1 MLLYE
6 ECGKLYFDSIMFFNK
21 CHVRGG
27 CMKKWKKTGTKYN
40 SALVAAVLIGLMSIT
55 PYAAADESEYL
66 ATEYIDYNGRN
77 IAELIFLK
85 EGQGIGANGQWM
97 VPKAVYDLPDALI
110 TGAATS
116 ATYWTDMLGP
126 TAKNKEPWQIF
137 VTTYWQRNASS
148 SSLSVKSDGVQP
160 IRKSYKNAEHYVSQQ
175 LQKGTDYDE
184 LTYDKAKT
192 GVLPEGSYAYSRLR
206 IGYYSGAKRT
216 GAEYG
221 WWVDT
226 DTVLPTNEQAVNF
239 AGTVR
244 HELGHA
250 LGIVAKRRIRGD
262 NTYFMP
268 GVTDEKS
275 WNLQL
280 YDQNGNKARSGMQI
294 LTSYEFE
301 ELKKDKPGISPKDY
315 FIVDKKITDEG
326 EGFAYFS
333 GKNVVDALD
342 GATFFGRSAL
352 PVNGWEGDRFE
363 GSHIQ
368 TSGMMSHRIY
378 SNYSAFLEVE
388 LAALQDLGYDI
399 DRKAY
404 FGRSIYGNKGT
415 IVNNQGFFARNQTGT
430 AYLNNTYSDVNLGI
444 GLHVYGY
451 GNKVTQAAD
460 IMTKGNGGTGI
471 RVDGMENTLII
482 PEDTEIHA
490 DGYRGNGV
498 MVSYGRNQTVEQAG
512 TVTANGDGGVG
523 MRFDFGSARGGAASE
538 YRGSY
543 IRYKR
548 WVNSRAS
555 GREPGAINAAQNYA
569 LTYDMNANTR
579 NVAEDELVG
588 PLVDNY
594 NLSGKLAGNDAA
606 IYISKNA
613 LVKNININNGASIQG
628 DIVSEWKRFDR
639 DSCEWAYDNV
649 GQNRDVLRIQY
660 NNNIGKDGYEYYL
673 YIPDLVT
680 NLNFNN
686 EEMTYN
692 GNISGEE
699 NIKMNV
705 NEGTLTYTGSANVIN
720 VQVARDASLFGGTYK
735 VNDLSGKLDKDFTD
749 DTTGKVYNHGTIG
762 ADSQDSNMT
771 INGNLVSDGILSG
784 YTGGTKGQIVVSG
797 TADVE
802 GSMVSVNNALPGT
815 EMTVLKAGSIK
826 GTIGNADKPYEVS
839 GMLNATGTVSGTE
852 LKVQT
857 VAANN
862 MGQLDSNQQT
872 AFDAMTDMQQ
882 QLAKTGDQRVEDM
895 RQLYGMGADEAK
907 GALSALGS
915 STVADIMAMAQSN
928 TMTSHIIS
936 ARLAEAFALKDTNVT
951 LPGAGLDSGASA
963 NDATVKMKLDQPVD
977 NDFWFKTMRNWG
989 DGTGSSYYQGTTL
1002 AGGWDRAYG
1011 KNWRAGAFISYG
1023 QTSFADSLSHNNLK
1037 DTRLGLY
1044 GGYSKGAHSGFVYLD
1059 YGRLNNDLTRN
1070 LTGLNMRAQAEYS
1083 SRLLELG
1090 GEYKYDLNAYQATP
1104 WHISPYA
1111 NMQLSRLSQ
1120 DGYAEQNAG
1129 IFGQRVNSKTNTYF
1143 AGGVGMEFKRYLPK
1157 GSYALRLGVK
1167 HAFSGADPRLTYS
1180 YVGNE
1185 ASSYE
1190 MRGQQ
1195 DKTHFI
1201 MSLGGEA
1208 EFAPG
1213 WTLAGDLSLQKG
1225 AHDKDIMAAVTLRRM
1240 W

>member
-1 MLLYE
+1 MKRAGKMSRRRYSLL
-6 ECGKLYFDSIMFFNK
+6 
-21 CHVRGG
+21 V
-27 CMKKWKKTGTKYN
+27 
-40 SALVAAVLIGLMSIT
+40 SAVMVGIMSIT
-55 PYAAADESEYL
+55 PYVSAEDTDYL
-66 ATEYIDYNGRN
+66 ATEYIEYDGRN
-77 IAELIFLK
+77 VAELNFLAK
-85 EGQGIGANGQWM
+85 DQGIGKEKRWLIN
-97 VPKAVYDLPDALI
+97 PSRYDMSDDLIEATVDA
-110 TGAATS
+110 T
-116 ATYWTDMLGP
+116 TYWTDMLGDGL
-126 TAKNKEPWQIF
+126 KNDEPWQIF
-137 VTTYWQRNASS
+137 IDTNYARNASAS
-148 SSLSVKSDGVQP
+148 SPNIKSNGVRP
-160 IRKSYKNAEHYVSQQ
+160 AYNSYYNGESFVRHQ
-175 LQKGTDYDE
+175 LQYGDKLEE
-184 LTYDKAKT
+184 LTIDKAET
-192 GVLPEGSYAYSRLR
+192 GVLPVGNYGYSNITVGYAF
-206 IGYYSGAKRT
+206 GAFRQ
-216 GAEYG
+216 GAIDG
-221 WWVDT
+221 WWVDN
-226 DTVLPTNEQAVNF
+226 DTVLPTNEF
-239 AGTVR
+239 AADYVGTIR

-250 LGIVAKRRIRGD
+250 LGIHAAKRTRRG
-262 NTYFMP
+262 NTFFHP
-268 GVTDEKS
+268 GLNDETS
-275 WNLQL
+275 WSLQL
-280 YDQNGNKARSGMQI
+280 RDQNGNKAKAGMQI
-294 LTSYEFE
+294 VTSATFE
-301 ELKKDKPGISPKDY
+301 KMKAKNPSLSADDY
-315 FIVDKKITDEG
+315 FIVDDEVTADG
-326 EGFAYFS
+326 KGYAYFS
-333 GKNVVDALD
+333 GKNVVDALG
-342 GATFFGRSAL
+342 GATFFGRSAV
-352 PVNGWEGDRFE
+352 PVNGWERRGFE

-368 TSGMMSHRIY
+368 TAGMMSHRDY
-378 SNYSAFLEVE
+378 SNYTSFLEVE
-388 LAALQDLGYDI
+388 LAAMQDLGYKI
-399 DRKAY
+399 DRRAY
-404 FGRSIYGNKGT
+404 FGRSIYGNGGT
-415 IVNNQGFFARNQTGT
+415 INNTQGYFARNDAGT
-430 AYLNNTYSDVNLGI
+430 AYVNDTFSKTPLGI
-444 GLHVYGY
+444 GLHIYGY
-451 GNKVTQAAD
+451 GNTVTQNAD
-460 IMTKGNGGTGI
+460 ILTKGAGATGVRI
-471 RVDGMENTLII
+471 DGMTNTLII
-482 PEDTEIHA
+482 PKDTEIHA
-490 DGYRGNGV
+490 DGNRGNGV
-498 MVSYGRNQTVEQAG
+498 LIAYGRNQIVEQAG
-512 TVTANGDGGVG
+512 TVTANGNDGVG
-523 MRFDFGSARGGAASE
+523 MRFDFGSSTNGASDE

-543 IRYKR
+543 IRYNR
-548 WVNSRAS
+548 WVNSYNT
-555 GREPGAINAAQNYA
+555 GADAGTISSAENYK
-569 LTYDMNANTR
+569 LTDLKVDGYSAGK
-579 NVAEDELVG
+579 DELEG
-588 PLVDNY
+588 PLVDDY
-594 NLSGKLAGNDAA
+594 NLSGKLVGSDAA
-606 IYISKNA
+606 IYIGKNA
-613 LVKNININNGASIQG
+613 FVKNININEGASIKG
-628 DIVSEWKRFDR
+628 DIVSEWKQFYK
-639 DSCEWAYDNV
+639 DSCEEAYDGDGNK
-649 GQNRDVLRIQY
+649 RDVLRIQY
-660 NNNIGKDGYEYYL
+660 NGNYAKNGYEYNK

-686 EEMTYN
+686 EMKYD
-692 GNISGEE
+692 GDILGADNIKLNVTGETLIYSGE
-699 NIKMNV
+699 
-705 NEGTLTYTGSANVIN
+705 ADVIN
-720 VQVARDASLFGGTYK
+720 VSVDDGAELFGGTY
-735 VNDLSGKLDKDFTD
+735 NLTDLSGDIATGFEDN
-749 DTTGKVYNHGTIG
+749 TTGNFYNYGTIG
-762 ADSQDSNMT
+762 AANQDSNMT

-1090 GEYKYDLNAYQATP
+1090 GEYKYDLNAYKTTP

-1157 GSYALRLGVK
+1157 GSYELRLGIK
-1167 HAFSGADPRLTYS
+1167 HAFSGADPRLTYG

-1213 WTLAGDLSLQKG
+1213 WTLAGDLSYQKG
-1225 AHDKDIMAAVTLRRM
+1225 SHDKDVMAVVTLRRM

>member
-1 MLLYE
+1 
-6 ECGKLYFDSIMFFNK
+6 
-21 CHVRGG
+21 
-27 CMKKWKKTGTKYN
+27 MKKHKKGTRAKY
-40 SALVAAVLIGLMSIT
+40 STLVSAVLIGLMSIT
-55 PYAAADESEYL
+55 PYASADESEYL

-85 EGQGIGANGQWM
+85 EGQGIGNNGQWM

-175 LQKGTDYDE
+175 LQNGTDYDE

-262 NTYFMP
+262 NTYFTP

-280 YDQNGNKARSGMQI
+280 YDQNGNKAQSGMQI
-294 LTSYEFE
+294 ITSYEFE
-301 ELKKDKPGISPKDY
+301 ELKKDKPSISPKDY

-368 TSGMMSHRIY
+368 TSGMMSHRTY

-430 AYLNNTYSDVNLGI
+430 AYLNNAYSDVNLGI

-451 GNKVTQAAD
+451 GNTVTQAAD

-482 PEDTEIHA
+482 PKDTEIHA

-498 MVSYGRNQTVEQAG
+498 MISYGRNQTVEQAG

-523 MRFDFGSARGGAASE
+523 MRFDFGSARGGAGSE

-555 GREPGAINAAQNYA
+555 GREPGAINSAQNYA
-569 LTYDMNANTR
+569 LTYNMNANTR

-594 NLSGKLAGNDAA
+594 NLSGKLAGSDAA

-613 LVKNININNGASIQG
+613 LVKNINVNDGASIQG

-639 DSCEWAYDNV
+639 ESCEEAYNSD
-649 GQNRDVLRIQY
+649 GKSRDVLRIQY

-686 EEMTYN
+686 EEMKYT

-705 NEGTLTYTGSANVIN
+705 NEGTLTYTGEANVIN
-720 VQVARDASLFGGTYK
+720 VQVAKDATLLGGSYQ
-735 VNDLSGKLDKDFTD
+735 VNDLSQKLDKDFTD
-749 DTTGKVYNHGTIG
+749 DTTGKFYNHGTIG
-762 ADSQDSNMT
+762 AESQNSDML
-771 INGNLVSDGILSG
+771 IKGKLISDGVLAG
-784 YTGGTKGQIVVSG
+784 YAGGDKGQIVVSG

-802 GSMVSVNNALPGT
+802 GSMISIDNALPGD
-815 EMTVLKAGSIK
+815 EMTVLKADSIT
-826 GTIGNADKPYEVS
+826 GTIGNGDESYAAS
-839 GMLNATGTVSGTE
+839 GMLSTTGTVSGNE
-852 LKVQT
+852 IKVQT
-857 VAANN
+857 VTSNNLGDIDSTQQAAYN
-862 MGQLDSNQQT
+862 
-872 AFDAMTDMQQ
+872 AMTDMYK
-882 QLAKTGDQRVEDM
+882 QLDDTGDDRIDEMRKLYSLDTDNAKEALSSLSANAAAKTM
-895 RQLYGMGADEAK
+895 
-907 GALSALGS
+907 ALAQTN
-915 STVADIMAMAQSN
+915 TV
-928 TMTSHIIS
+928 TSRIIS
-936 ARLAEAFALKDTNVT
+936 SRLTEAFAKKDVNVAV
-951 LPGAGLDSGASA
+951 PGAGLDNGASK
-963 NDATVKMKLDQPVD
+963 DTSVKMKVDQPVD

-989 DGTGSSYYQGTTL
+989 DSKNSSYYQGTTL

-1011 KNWRAGAFISYG
+1011 KHWRAGAFISHG
-1023 QTSFADSLSHNNLK
+1023 MFSFTDNTARDGIK

-1059 YGRLNNDLTRN
+1059 YGWINNDLSRK
-1070 LTGLNMRAQAEYS
+1070 LGGLDMQATAKYD
-1083 SRLLELG
+1083 SRIIELG
-1090 GEYKYDLNAYQATP
+1090 GEYKYDMNAHQMTD
-1104 WHISPYA
+1104 WHMSPYA
-1111 NMQLSRLSQ
+1111 TVQLSRLTQ
-1120 DGYAEQNAG
+1120 DGYTEQGAG
-1129 IFGQRVNSKTNTYF
+1129 IFGQQVNRKGNTYF
-1143 AGGVGMEFKRYLPK
+1143 AGGVGMEFKRYLTD

-1180 YVGNE
+1180 YAGNE
-1185 ASSYE
+1185 ADTYE
-1190 MRGQQ
+1190 LRGQQ
-1195 DKTHFI
+1195 DRTHFV
-1201 MSLGGEA
+1201 MSIGGEA
-1208 EFAPG
+1208 EFEPG

>member
-1 MLLYE
+1 
-6 ECGKLYFDSIMFFNK
+6 
-21 CHVRGG
+21 
-27 CMKKWKKTGTKYN
+27 MKKHKKGTRAKY
-40 SALVAAVLIGLMSIT
+40 STLVSAVLIGLMSIT
-55 PYAAADESEYL
+55 PYASADESEYL

-85 EGQGIGANGQWM
+85 EGQGIGNNGQWM

-137 VTTYWQRNASS
+137 VTTYWQRNASAN
-148 SSLSVKSDGVQP
+148 SLSVKSDGVQP

-175 LQKGTDYDE
+175 LQNGTDYDE

-250 LGIVAKRRIRGD
+250 LGIIAKRWIRGD

-280 YDQNGNKARSGMQI
+280 YDQNGNKAQSGMQI

-301 ELKKDKPGISPKDY
+301 ELKKDKPSISPKDY

-368 TSGMMSHRIY
+368 TSGMMSHRTY

-451 GNKVTQAAD
+451 GNTVTQAAD

-482 PEDTEIHA
+482 PKDTEIHA

-498 MVSYGRNQTVEQAG
+498 MISYGRNQTVEQAG

-523 MRFDFGSARGGAASE
+523 MRFDFGSARGGAGSE

-555 GREPGAINAAQNYA
+555 GREPGAINSAQNYA

-594 NLSGKLAGNDAA
+594 NLSGKLAGSDAA

-613 LVKNININNGASIQG
+613 LVKNINVNDGASIQG

-639 DSCEWAYDNV
+639 ESCEEAYDSD
-649 GQNRDVLRIQY
+649 GKSRDVLRIQY

-686 EEMTYN
+686 EEMKYT

-705 NEGTLTYTGSANVIN
+705 NEGTLTYTGEANVIN
-720 VQVARDASLFGGTYK
+720 VQVAKDATLLGGSYQ
-735 VNDLSGKLDKDFTD
+735 VNDLSQKLDKDFTD
-749 DTTGKVYNHGTIG
+749 DTTGKFYNHGTIG
-762 ADSQDSNMT
+762 AESQNSDML
-771 INGNLVSDGILSG
+771 IKGNLISDGVLAG
-784 YTGGTKGQIVVSG
+784 YAGGDKGQIVVSG

-802 GSMVSVNNALPGT
+802 GSMISIDNALPGD
-815 EMTVLKAGSIK
+815 EMTVLKADSIT
-826 GTIGNADKPYEVS
+826 GTIGNGDESYAAS
-839 GMLNATGTVSGTE
+839 GMLSTTGTVSGNE
-852 LKVQT
+852 IKVQT
-857 VAANN
+857 VASNN
-862 MGQLDSNQQT
+862 LGDIDSTQQ
-872 AFDAMTDMQQ
+872 AAYNAMTDMYKK
-882 QLAKTGDQRVEDM
+882 LSDTGDDRIDEMRTLYGLDTDKAKEALSSLSANAAAKTM
-895 RQLYGMGADEAK
+895 
-907 GALSALGS
+907 ALAQTN
-915 STVADIMAMAQSN
+915 TV
-928 TMTSHIIS
+928 TSRIIS
-936 ARLAEAFALKDTNVT
+936 SRLTEAFAKKDVNVAV
-951 LPGAGLDSGASA
+951 PGAGLDSGASK
-963 NDATVKMKLDQPVD
+963 DTSIKMKVDQPVD

-989 DGTGSSYYQGTTL
+989 DSKNSSYYQGTTL

-1011 KNWRAGAFISYG
+1011 KHWRAGAFISHG
-1023 QTSFADSLSHNNLK
+1023 MFSFTDNTARDGIK

-1059 YGRLNNDLTRN
+1059 YGWINNDLSRK
-1070 LTGLNMRAQAEYS
+1070 LGGLDMQATAKYD
-1083 SRLLELG
+1083 SRIIELG
-1090 GEYKYDLNAYQATP
+1090 GEYKYDMNAHQMTD
-1104 WHISPYA
+1104 WHMSPYA
-1111 NMQLSRLSQ
+1111 TVQLSRLTQ
-1120 DGYAEQNAG
+1120 DGYTEQGAG
-1129 IFGQRVNSKTNTYF
+1129 IFGQQVNRKGNTYF
-1143 AGGVGMEFKRYLPK
+1143 AGGVGMEFKRYLAD

-1180 YVGNE
+1180 YAGNE
-1185 ASSYE
+1185 ADTYE
-1190 MRGQQ
+1190 LRGQQ
-1195 DKTHFI
+1195 DRTHFV
-1201 MSLGGEA
+1201 MSIGGEA
-1208 EFAPG
+1208 EFEPG

>member
-1 MLLYE
+1 
-6 ECGKLYFDSIMFFNK
+6 
-21 CHVRGG
+21 
-27 CMKKWKKTGTKYN
+27 MKKHKKGSRAKY
-40 SALVAAVLIGLMSIT
+40 STLVSAVLIGLMSIT
-55 PYAAADESEYL
+55 PYASADESEYL

-85 EGQGIGANGQWM
+85 EGQGIGNNGQWM

-175 LQKGTDYDE
+175 LQNGTDYDE

-250 LGIVAKRRIRGD
+250 LGIVAKRWIRGD

-280 YDQNGNKARSGMQI
+280 YDQNGNKAQSGMQI

-301 ELKKDKPGISPKDY
+301 ELKKDKPSISPKDY

-368 TSGMMSHRIY
+368 TSGMMSHRTY

-451 GNKVTQAAD
+451 GNTVTQAAD

-482 PEDTEIHA
+482 PKDTEIHA

-498 MVSYGRNQTVEQAG
+498 MISYGRNQTVEQAG

-523 MRFDFGSARGGAASE
+523 MRFDFGSARGGAGSE

-555 GREPGAINAAQNYA
+555 GREPGAINSAQNYA
-569 LTYDMNANTR
+569 LTYNMNANTR

-594 NLSGKLAGNDAA
+594 NLSGKLAGSDAA
-606 IYISKNA
+606 IYIGKNA
-613 LVKNININNGASIQG
+613 LVKNINVNDGASIQG

-639 DSCEWAYDNV
+639 ESCEEAYDSD
-649 GQNRDVLRIQY
+649 GKSRDVLRIQY

-686 EEMTYN
+686 EEMKYT

-705 NEGTLTYTGSANVIN
+705 NEGTLTYTGEANVIN
-720 VQVARDASLFGGTYK
+720 VQVAKDATLLGGSYQ
-735 VNDLSGKLDKDFTD
+735 VNDLSKKLDKDFTD
-749 DTTGKVYNHGTIG
+749 DTTGKFYNNGTIG
-762 ADSQDSNMT
+762 AESQNSDML
-771 INGNLVSDGILSG
+771 IKGKLISDGVLAG
-784 YTGGTKGQIVVSG
+784 YAGGDKGQIVVSG

-802 GSMVSVNNALPGT
+802 GSMISIDNALPGD
-815 EMTVLKAGSIK
+815 EMTVLKADSIT
-826 GTIGNADKPYEVS
+826 GTIGNGDESYAAS
-839 GMLNATGTVSGTE
+839 GMLSTTGTVSGNE
-852 LKVQT
+852 IKVQT
-857 VAANN
+857 VASNN
-862 MGQLDSNQQT
+862 LGDIDSTQQ
-872 AFDAMTDMQQ
+872 AAYNAMRNMFYH
-882 QLAKTGDQRVEDM
+882 LYHNGDKRTEEM
-895 RQLYGMGADEAK
+895 RTLYSMDNKEAK
-907 GALSALGS
+907 EALTAIS
-915 STVADIMAMAQSN
+915 SSPVPN
-928 TMTSHIIS
+928 TMNLIQRNTMNSHIIS
-936 ARLAEAFALKDTNVT
+936 SRLNEAFAKKDVEVAV
-951 LPGAGLDSGASA
+951 PSAGLDTNDSGK
-963 NDATVKMKLDQPVD
+963 NPTMKMKLDQPVD
-977 NDFWFKTMRNWG
+977 NDFWFKTARNWG
-989 DGTGSSYYQGTTL
+989 EGTGSSYYQGTTI

-1011 KNWRAGAFISYG
+1011 KHWRAGAFISHG
-1023 QTSFADSLSHNNLK
+1023 MFSFTDNTARDGIK

-1059 YGRLNNDLTRN
+1059 YGWINNDLSRK
-1070 LTGLNMRAQAEYS
+1070 LGGLNMQATAKYD
-1083 SRLLELG
+1083 SRIIELG
-1090 GEYKYDLNAYQATP
+1090 GEYKYDMNAHQMTD
-1104 WHISPYA
+1104 WHMSPYA
-1111 NMQLSRLSQ
+1111 TVQLSRLTQ
-1120 DGYAEQNAG
+1120 DGYTEQGAG
-1129 IFGQRVNSKTNTYF
+1129 IFGQQVNRKGNTYF
-1143 AGGVGMEFKRYLPK
+1143 AGGVGMEFKRYLAD

-1180 YVGNE
+1180 YAGNE
-1185 ASSYE
+1185 ADTYE

-1195 DKTHFI
+1195 DRTHFV
-1201 MSLGGEA
+1201 MSIGGEA
-1208 EFAPG
+1208 EFEPG

>member
-1 MLLYE
+1 
-6 ECGKLYFDSIMFFNK
+6 
-21 CHVRGG
+21 
-27 CMKKWKKTGTKYN
+27 MKKHKKGTRAKY
-40 SALVAAVLIGLMSIT
+40 STLVSAVLIGLMSIT
-55 PYAAADESEYL
+55 PYASADESEYL

-85 EGQGIGANGQWM
+85 ESQGIGNNGQWM

-175 LQKGTDYDE
+175 LQNGTDYDE

-262 NTYFMP
+262 NTYFTP

-280 YDQNGNKARSGMQI
+280 YDQNGNKAQSGMQI

-301 ELKKDKPGISPKDY
+301 ELKKDKPSISPKDY

-368 TSGMMSHRIY
+368 TSGMMSHRTY

-451 GNKVTQAAD
+451 GNTVTQAAD

-482 PEDTEIHA
+482 PKDTEIHA

-498 MVSYGRNQTVEQAG
+498 MISYGRNQTVEQAG

-523 MRFDFGSARGGAASE
+523 MRFDFGSARGGAGSE

-555 GREPGAINAAQNYA
+555 GREPGAINSAQNYA
-569 LTYDMNANTR
+569 LTYNMNANTR

-594 NLSGKLAGNDAA
+594 NLSGKLAGSDAA

-613 LVKNININNGASIQG
+613 LVKNINVNDGASIQG

-639 DSCEWAYDNV
+639 ESCEEAYDSD
-649 GQNRDVLRIQY
+649 GKSRDVLRIQY

-686 EEMTYN
+686 EEMKYT

-705 NEGTLTYTGSANVIN
+705 NEGTLTYTGEANVIN
-720 VQVARDASLFGGTYK
+720 VQVAKDATLLGGSYQ
-735 VNDLSGKLDKDFTD
+735 VNDLSQKLDKDFTD
-749 DTTGKVYNHGTIG
+749 DTTGKFYNHGTIG
-762 ADSQDSNMT
+762 AESQNSDML
-771 INGNLVSDGILSG
+771 IKGKLISDGVLAG
-784 YTGGTKGQIVVSG
+784 YAGGDKGQIVVSG

-802 GSMVSVNNALPGT
+802 GSMISIDNALPGD
-815 EMTVLKAGSIK
+815 EMTVLKADSIT
-826 GTIGNADKPYEVS
+826 GTIGNGDESYAAS
-839 GMLNATGTVSGTE
+839 GMLSTTGTVSGNE
-852 LKVQT
+852 IKVQT
-857 VAANN
+857 VASNN
-862 MGQLDSNQQT
+862 LGDIDSTQQ
-872 AFDAMTDMQQ
+872 AAYNAMTDMYK
-882 QLAKTGDQRVEDM
+882 QLSDTGDDRIDEMRTLYGLDTDKAKEALSSLSANAAAKT
-895 RQLYGMGADEAK
+895 
-907 GALSALGS
+907 
-915 STVADIMAMAQSN
+915 MA
-928 TMTSHIIS
+928 
-936 ARLAEAFALKDTNVT
+936 
-951 LPGAGLDSGASA
+951 
-963 NDATVKMKLDQPVD
+963 
-977 NDFWFKTMRNWG
+977 
-989 DGTGSSYYQGTTL
+989 
-1002 AGGWDRAYG
+1002 
-1011 KNWRAGAFISYG
+1011 
-1023 QTSFADSLSHNNLK
+1023 
-1037 DTRLGLY
+1037 
-1044 GGYSKGAHSGFVYLD
+1044 
-1059 YGRLNNDLTRN
+1059 
-1070 LTGLNMRAQAEYS
+1070 
-1083 SRLLELG
+1083 
-1090 GEYKYDLNAYQATP
+1090 
-1104 WHISPYA
+1104 
-1111 NMQLSRLSQ
+1111 
-1120 DGYAEQNAG
+1120 
-1129 IFGQRVNSKTNTYF
+1129 
-1143 AGGVGMEFKRYLPK
+1143 
-1157 GSYALRLGVK
+1157 
-1167 HAFSGADPRLTYS
+1167 
-1180 YVGNE
+1180 
-1185 ASSYE
+1185 
-1190 MRGQQ
+1190 
-1195 DKTHFI
+1195 
-1201 MSLGGEA
+1201 
-1208 EFAPG
+1208 
-1213 WTLAGDLSLQKG
+1213 
-1225 AHDKDIMAAVTLRRM
+1225 
-1240 W
+1240 